1 MARPVKNNC
10 EYFPHDRDMR
20 NHRKIKAIRTK
31 HGAVGYAIWVMILE
45 YLTGQDGNCFEYS
58 DMEFE
63 LMSGDFGVSVT
74 EIEDIVSYCIKLQLL
89 FNKDGFISSESL
101 DERLAPVYLKRNKA
115 KGLSKQQLR
124 VSGKFDSGNTDSSV
138 VSVTEMPQ
146 SKVKES
152 KLKETILNSDKEI
165 FEKLK
170 FDLFN
175 SPSWLEDISRNN
187 NIQIQKVKMYL
198 NDFCKKLEDEQ
209 DYFKELKEQKK
220 HFVNWMKIQINKPT
234 SKFAPAETPKRL
246 DYSIADLNKKPLK
259 D

>member
-1 MARPVKNNC
+1 MAKNFP
-10 EYFPHDRDMR
+10 YFKFVATEWMTGDIAFEELDLQGLFINICALYWQRDGKLSIDDINKRLKKPELLNQLADRF
-20 NHRKIKAIRTK
+20 I
-31 HGAVGYAIWVMILE
+31 
-45 YLTGQDGNCFEYS
+45 S
-58 DMEFE
+58 
-63 LMSGDFGVSVT
+63 VS
-74 EIEDIVSYCIKLQLL
+74 
-89 FNKDGFISSESL
+89 DGFISIKFL
-101 DERLAPVYLKRNKA
+101 DEQLQEANHISKVNSENGKKGGRPPKSTDNKEEKTDRFTKGNRNE
-115 KGLSKQQLR
+115 
-124 VSGKFDSGNTDSSV
+124 
-138 VSVTEMPQ
+138 TEKKQ
-146 SKVKES
+146 SKEEEEEELNKS
-152 KLKETILNSDKEI
+152 KLNSDKEI

-198 NDFCKKLEDEQ
+198 TDFCKKLEDEQ